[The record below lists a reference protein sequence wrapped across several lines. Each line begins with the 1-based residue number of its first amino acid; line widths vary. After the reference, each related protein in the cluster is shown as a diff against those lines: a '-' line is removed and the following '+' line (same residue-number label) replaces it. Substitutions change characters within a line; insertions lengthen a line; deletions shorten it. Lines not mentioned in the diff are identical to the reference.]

1 MSRKSRSVS
10 EEVVLKSNSEEWIVH
25 QVGEEGEGREGKG
38 KEDREGGKKDSLTC
52 SHGRELWLPVLHA

>member
-1 MSRKSRSVS
+1 M
-10 EEVVLKSNSEEWIVH
+10 LKSNSEEWIVH